1 MTPDVSHNLCNYLR
15 LKLALVDFLLM
26 KNSKWHKVA
35 IGIFSIILVFSTTPA
50 YAAVPQAP
58 GFAKATLKVI
68 VDNDYAAFVGNDN
81 NVTRLFNQNNVD
93 WGTQI
98 SNATSLDIYPQAGET
113 YLYLAVMGGGGTED
127 FGGNLNG
134 LDIVSIAGA
143 QVASGRS
150 PLGTAAINGSYVT
163 LQSYV
168 TGYANSAV
176 AAGTQD
182 VTLAQLQTGLT
193 GVTWSS
199 AVATGSGSGNVPTY
213 KTSGV
218 CCGSTATAAGL
229 SGKGWNFPDS
239 TMVVFRYPLSALSL
253 PVSAGVGQVVVDW
266 VAPAAGD
273 APTSYIL
280 QYKKTSEADSAYATY
295 STPSAAT
302 TIDTVTGLINGI
314 SYSFRVAGVNASGI
328 GAFTDVRDAMPTGP
342 PPAPTALIS
351 TPLSSSAQI
360 AFTDPISNGGATITN
375 YEYST
380 NNGSTWQAL
389 SPVDTTS
396 PITVPGLTDG
406 TTYAIKIRAVNS
418 YGSGT
423 ASQAVSV
430 LAGLLSQITNLV
442 VSNTPTK
449 RVATAL
455 TVSLNVAGK
464 ATFLVNG
471 KRIAGCIKISSSGV
485 SPNIIAVCSWKPSV
499 LGVNVITVQHVPTN
513 NSYANGSLQSGPL
526 LVVPRTTKR

>member
-1 MTPDVSHNLCNYLR
+1 
-15 LKLALVDFLLM
+15 M
-26 KNSKWHKVA
+26 KNSKWHKAAV
-35 IGIFSIILVFSTTPA
+35 GLFSVLLVFSTTPA
-50 YAAVPQAP
+50 QAAVPQAP

-68 VDNDYAAFVGNDN
+68 VDNDYAAFVGNDS

-98 SNATSLDIYPQAGET
+98 ANATSLDIYPQVGET
-113 YLYLAVMGGGGTED
+113 YIYLAAMGGGGTED

-134 LDIVSIAGA
+134 IDVVSIPGA

-150 PLGTAAINGSYVT
+150 PLGTAAFISPYLT

-168 TGYANSAV
+168 AGYTNGAV
-176 AAGTQD
+176 AAGTQN
-182 VTLAQLQTGLT
+182 VTLADLQTALT

-199 AVATGSGSGNVPTY
+199 AVATGYGASGNVPTY

-266 VAPAAGD
+266 VAPIAGD
-273 APTSYIL
+273 APTSYIV
-280 QYKKTSEADSAYATY
+280 QYKKTVEPDSAYITF
-295 STPSAAT
+295 STPLAGT
-302 TIDTVTGLINGI
+302 TIDTVTGLTNGI
-314 SYSFRVAGVNASGI
+314 SYSFRVAGVNASGT

-342 PPAPTALIS
+342 PPAPTTLIS

-389 SPVDTTS
+389 SPTDATS
-396 PITVPGLTDG
+396 PITIPGLTDG

-423 ASQAVSV
+423 ASEPVSV
-430 LAGLLSQITNLV
+430 LVGLLSQITNLV
-442 VSNTPTK
+442 VSNTPARRIVT
-449 RVATAL
+449 TL

-464 ATFLVNG
+464 ATFLTNG
-471 KRIAGCIKISSSGV
+471 KRIPGCVKVNSSGA
-485 SPNIIAVCSWKPSV
+485 SPNIIAVCSWRPSAR
-499 LGVNVITVQHVPTN
+499 GSNTISVQHVPTDN
-513 NSYANGSLQSGPL
+513 TYANGSLQSAPL
-526 LVVPRTTKR
+526 LVVAGSTRR